1 MQHQY
6 DIDYFYRQIDTI
18 KKWVLN
24 AGAVYILA
32 FILLDYFRLDTATA
46 QQTFYIRL
54 FYMVIPFTVL
64 LVAFYGQNKL
74 SISHQLLDYIGFL
87 AIVAIGFGHAELVE
101 FAANS
106 KAFFPRI
113 GLTIIL
119 IYAGILMILPLT
131 LSVVSSLMIIAF
143 ACHAYINTGLP
154 TSEIIS
160 LMFFFV
166 AFSSCCVLMSYISAK
181 VLLSNLKMI
190 KIIDHQANTDDLT
203 QLSNRRNFYQQAEQV
218 HKQSVRENKALALL
232 LIDLDQF
239 KSINDYLGHNHGD
252 EVLLGVA
259 NVLQHRCRRPF
270 DLVARLGGDE
280 FAMLMYDTQ
289 AEHLHETCQQIII
302 EIEQISQKLQMKHRQ
317 AKLGVSI
324 GVAVNKPGVN
334 FPMKTLTE
342 MANKAIH
349 QIKNSGK
356 NEYRFFDNAQYL
368 QVGNTSES
376 LKTV

>member
-6 DIDYFYRQIDTI
+6 DIDYFFRQIDTI
-18 KKWVLN
+18 KKWALN
-24 AGAVYILA
+24 AAAVYLLA
-32 FILLDYFRLDTATA
+32 FIVLDYIRLEAATA

-54 FYMVIPFTVL
+54 IYMVIPLALL
-64 LVAFYGQNKL
+64 LVAFYGQKKFSVSHKL
-74 SISHQLLDYIGFL
+74 LGYLSFL
-87 AIVAIGFGHAELVE
+87 TIIAIGFGHAELVE

-119 IYAGILMILPLT
+119 IYAGILLILPLS
-131 LSVVSSLMIIAF
+131 LSIISSLLIIAF
-143 ACHAYINTGLP
+143 AGNAYINTGLP

-166 AFSSCCVLMSYISAK
+166 AFSSCCVLMSYISSK

-203 QLSNRRNFYQQAEQV
+203 QLSNRRNFYQQAEQI
-218 HKQSVRENKALALL
+218 HKQSARENKALALL
-232 LIDLDQF
+232 VIDLDQF
-239 KSINDYLGHNHGD
+239 KSVNDYLGHNQGD

-289 AEHLHETCQQIII
+289 SEHLHETCQQIII

-317 AKLGVSI
+317 ASLGVSI

-334 FPMKTLTE
+334 FPIKSLME
-342 MANKAIH
+342 MANKAIYP
-349 QIKNSGK
+349 IKNSGE
-356 NEYRFFDNAQYL
+356 NEYRCFDNAHYL
-368 QVGNTSES
+368 KVGNSSEV
-376 LKTV
+376 LKSV